1 MTLNLYMNMLEFENS
16 TKALQKKL
24 LILPITWLAFGL
36 VEVLT
41 SRYLF
46 GSISGIAPASSNDKP
61 IGGSVLPVLFFNAAI
76 VAVVIAASLYSL
88 GLWRIDISDRK
99 TRIDLLALSVLF
111 LSGFLL
117 WYSPIALFSGLVSLI
132 YFLSVNVE

>member
-1 MTLNLYMNMLEFENS
+1 MNMFEFEDLER
-16 TKALQKKL
+16 ALQKRS

-36 VEVLT
+36 VEVLAL
-41 SRYLF
+41 RYLF
-46 GSISGIAPASSNDKP
+46 GSVSGIAPASSNDKP
-61 IGGSVLPVLFFNAAI
+61 IGGSVLPVLFFNVAI

-99 TRIDLLALSVLF
+99 SRVDLLALSALL

-117 WYSPIALFSGLVSLI
+117 WYSPIALFSGLASLV
-132 YFLSVNVE
+132 YFLSANVE